1 MSSICQQVTS
11 FGETA
16 ACIQT
21 HAIPHLPS
29 ALQMGFRFPQMPAQ
43 PLKKL
48 VPTASPEAI
57 DLMTAMC
64 QWDPRRRP
72 TAVQA
77 LQHPFFCVG
86 IRSTPQLAVGPVLR
100 ERIQAASAALA
111 AAAAGG
117 GSPGGAS
124 VAGSKGRQQGQGQAR
139 PSLAGVPGSAVPATA
154 TLPTPAGQP
163 PKRMYAAA
171 DAGLPALRGALP
183 AAGVAAAPA
192 AALAGTGAP
201 EAGDPLRRLAQLRA
215 GGGRAPL
222 PGMATQAARQG
233 GVSGAV
239 PTGAPYLSSVRSA
252 RYRPGVNPELVA
264 RQGPAALAVGRQ
276 GAGVLAGSTETPTKA
291 LFARE
296 QAGDSLDRFLPEGA
310 PEMPALEAAAFS
322 GGGLKA
328 GGQPRVALAQ
338 RFDRVSRLA
347 QKA

>member
-1 MSSICQQVTS
+1 MPCPP
-11 FGETA
+11 A
-16 ACIQT
+16 
-21 HAIPHLPS
+21 S

-43 PLKKL
+43 PLEKL

-86 IRSTPQLAVGPVLR
+86 IRSTPQLAVGSVLR
-100 ERIQAASAALA
+100 ERIQAAGAALA
-111 AAAAGG
+111 AAAAAG
-117 GSPGGAS
+117 GSPGGTTS

-139 PSLAGVPGSAVPATA
+139 PGLAGVPGSAAPATA
-154 TLPTPAGQP
+154 PLPTPAGQP

-171 DAGLPALRGALP
+171 DAGLPALRGAPP
-183 AAGVAAAPA
+183 AAGAAAAPA
-192 AALAGTGAP
+192 VVLAGTGAP
-201 EAGDPLRRLAQLRA
+201 EVGDPLRRLAQLRA

-233 GVSGAV
+233 GVSGAAA
-239 PTGAPYLSSVRSA
+239 TGAPYLSSVRSA
-252 RYRPGVNPELVA
+252 RYRPSVNPELAA
-264 RQGPAALAVGRQ
+264 RQGTAALAVGRQ
-276 GAGVLAGSTETPTKA
+276 GGGVLAGSTETPTKVF
-291 LFARE
+291 LARE
-296 QAGDSLDRFLPEGA
+296 QAGDSLDQFMPEGA
-310 PEMPALEAAAFS
+310 PGMPALEAAAPS